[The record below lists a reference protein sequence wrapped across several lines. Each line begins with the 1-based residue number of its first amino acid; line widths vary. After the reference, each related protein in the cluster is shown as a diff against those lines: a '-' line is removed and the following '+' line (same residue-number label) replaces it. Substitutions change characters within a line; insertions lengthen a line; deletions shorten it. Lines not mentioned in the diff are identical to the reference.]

1 LEEKFSFNLSRSP
14 KKYFGSIAHNEQS
27 SKNYFA
33 VKQRDASSNRRA
45 RDARDRDHRKESTWT
60 SSSGVTPT
68 LSAAADKRNAD
79 SPQTAG
85 SERNA
90 SPR

>member
-33 VKQRDASSNRRA
+33 VKQRKTSSNRRVL
-45 RDARDRDHRKESTWT
+45 DARDRDHREESTWT
-60 SSSGVTPT
+60 
-68 LSAAADKRNAD
+68 
-79 SPQTAG
+79 
-85 SERNA
+85 
-90 SPR
+90 

>member
-33 VKQRDASSNRRA
+33 SKQRRASSKQRVP
-45 RDARDRDHRKESTWT
+45 DARNRDRRKETTWT
-60 SSSGVTPT
+60 
-68 LSAAADKRNAD
+68 
-79 SPQTAG
+79 
-85 SERNA
+85 
-90 SPR
+90 

>member
-33 VKQRDASSNRRA
+33 EKRSQTSSKRRLRDALRRN
-45 RDARDRDHRKESTWT
+45 HRKQS
-60 SSSGVTPT
+60 TPT
-68 LSAAADKRNAD
+68 
-79 SPQTAG
+79 
-85 SERNA
+85 
-90 SPR
+90 

>member
-1 LEEKFSFNLSRSP
+1 LEEKFSFNLSRSL

-33 VKQRDASSNRRA
+33 SKQRKTSNNPRV

-60 SSSGVTPT
+60 
-68 LSAAADKRNAD
+68 
-79 SPQTAG
+79 
-85 SERNA
+85 
-90 SPR
+90 

>member
-33 VKQRDASSNRRA
+33 SKQR
-45 RDARDRDHRKESTWT
+45 KT
-60 SSSGVTPT
+60 SSDQAATDELEMHAMAIIAKNRYRVDTP
-68 LSAAADKRNAD
+68 
-79 SPQTAG
+79 
-85 SERNA
+85 A
-90 SPR
+90 SHRR

>member
-33 VKQRDASSNRRA
+33 AKQRQTSNKRRV
-45 RDARDRDHRKESTWT
+45 RDAFDRDHHKESTWT
-60 SSSGVTPT
+60 
-68 LSAAADKRNAD
+68 
-79 SPQTAG
+79 
-85 SERNA
+85 
-90 SPR
+90 